1 VCFSIYMLLNSF
13 ISKVHSYYKI
23 LFFFSYFCVLEK
35 KKLSSNV
42 SSRVSFNVTCSG
54 TSAYSE
60 YHECP
65 VGPGVNYTCQA
76 GLPYTARVAC
86 TGEIQHQCVFWDTVN
101 KDYSDVGCISVGVVE
116 TGDDSGYIICNCT
129 HLTDFTSQ
137 MKDTGKLAAKVVT
150 SAASLSLTD
159 VLKNILVLIT
169 LMVENR

>member
-1 VCFSIYMLLNSF
+1 
-13 ISKVHSYYKI
+13 
-23 LFFFSYFCVLEK
+23 
-35 KKLSSNV
+35 
-42 SSRVSFNVTCSG
+42 VTCSG

-65 VGPGVNYTCQA
+65 VGPGINYTCQA

-101 KDYSDVGCISVGVVE
+101 QDYSDVGCISVGVVE

-159 VLKNILVLIT
+159 VLKNVLVLIT
-169 LMVENR
+169 LLVKID